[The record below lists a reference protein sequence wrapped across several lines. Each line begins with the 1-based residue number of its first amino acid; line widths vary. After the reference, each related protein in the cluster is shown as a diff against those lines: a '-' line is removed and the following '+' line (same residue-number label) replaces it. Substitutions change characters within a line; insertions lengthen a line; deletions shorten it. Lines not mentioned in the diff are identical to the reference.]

1 MQRLSGTDALFLSME
16 TPAWHQHV
24 GGLVIIDPSDAPE
37 FSYEAVRAN
46 VAAKLP
52 RVPKYMCKLKEVPL
66 HLDRPVW
73 VEDREF
79 DIDRHVRRIAVPP
92 PGGARELGELL
103 GQLMG
108 YQLDRR
114 IPLWEMWFVDG
125 VIGGKVALIA
135 KYHHSLMD
143 GVTGAGLAEQLFDL
157 EPHPARVDEPDPEP
171 VHIRQPSDIE
181 LLMRSV
187 VPTVSTP
194 VRVGRYA
201 VNGAQ
206 RLVTVLRKTKSLAS
220 PGQGPMSSFN
230 GVVGPRRR
238 LAFASISTEDVRNL
252 KNATDTKFN
261 DVCLAVVGG
270 ALRNYLLERDELPDD
285 PLVAAVPVS
294 TQLQADGAGAN
305 EVANM
310 WVKLGTDI
318 VEPLE
323 RLQSIFESS
332 HSAKEMTK
340 AIRARAIQSVGEV
353 APPLLL
359 NVASRFLWA
368 SNLGG
373 LGARM
378 PAAGGNLVIS
388 NVPGPPFDLYTC
400 GARVAGIYSAS
411 VLAVNIGVNITLMS
425 YGERVDF
432 GITVDPDLI
441 QDPWVIADG
450 IHRAHEELVAAA
462 GLGKATQVADPF
474 SELPAATK
482 ARKTPTRS
490 APRKARAAQ
499 PA

>member
-24 GGLVIIDPSDAPE
+24 GGLVILDPTDAPD
-37 FSYEAVRAN
+37 FSFEAVRAN
-46 VAAKLP
+46 IAAKLP
-52 RVPKYMCKLKEVPL
+52 NVPKYMWKLKEVPL

-92 PGGARELGELL
+92 PGGGRELGDLV
-103 GQLMG
+103 GQLMSH
-108 YQLDRR
+108 QLDRR

-143 GVTGAGLAEQLFDL
+143 GLTGAGLAEQLFDL
-157 EPHPARVDEPDPEP
+157 EAHPAPKDEPAPIP
-171 VHIRQPSDIE
+171 IHVRQPSDIE
-181 LLMRSV
+181 LLLRSV
-187 VPTVSTP
+187 IPTVSSP
-194 VRVGRYA
+194 LRASRYA
-201 VNGAQ
+201 INGAQ
-206 RLVTVLRKTKSLAS
+206 RVATILRKTGSFS
-220 PGQGPMSSFN
+220 TPGQGPMTSFN

-238 LAFASISTEDVRNL
+238 LAFASIATEDVRKL
-252 KNATDTKFN
+252 KDATGTKFN
-261 DVCLAVVGG
+261 DICLAVAGG
-270 ALRNYLLERDELPDD
+270 AVRNYLLERGELPKD

-294 TQLQADGAGAN
+294 TAVADETGGAN

-318 VEPLE
+318 DDPLE
-323 RLQSIFESS
+323 RLAAIFKSS
-332 HSAKEMTK
+332 GSAKEMTK
-340 AIRARAIQSVGEV
+340 AIRARTIQSVGEV

-373 LGARM
+373 IGGRM
-378 PAAGGNLVIS
+378 PAAGGNLLIS

-411 VLAVNIGVNITLMS
+411 VLAVNLGLNITLMS
-425 YGERVDF
+425 YGDRVDF

-441 QDPWVIADG
+441 QDPWLIANA
-450 IHRAHEELVAAA
+450 IPAALAELM
-462 GLGKATQVADPF
+462 KATK
-474 SELPAATK
+474 LGAATHVEDAFAAPKPKRKK
-482 ARKTPTRS
+482 ALVNAS
-490 APRKARAAQ
+490 
-499 PA
+499 

>member
-24 GGLVIIDPSDAPE
+24 GGLVILDPTDAPD
-37 FSYEAVRAN
+37 FSFEAVRAN
-46 VAAKLP
+46 IASKLP
-52 RVPKYMCKLKEVPL
+52 NVPKYMWKLKEVPL

-92 PGGARELGELL
+92 PGGGRELGDLI
-103 GQLMG
+103 GQLMSH
-108 YQLDRR
+108 QLDRR
-114 IPLWEMWFVDG
+114 IPLWEMWYVDG

-143 GVTGAGLAEQLFDL
+143 GLTGAGLAEQLFDL
-157 EPHPARVDEPDPEP
+157 EAHPAPVDTPEP
-171 VHIRQPSDIE
+171 TPIHVRQPSDVE
-181 LLMRSV
+181 LLLRSV
-187 VPTVSTP
+187 IPTVKGP
-194 VRVGRYA
+194 LRAGRYA
-201 VNGAQ
+201 INGAQ
-206 RLVTVLRKTKSLAS
+206 RVATILRKTGSFS
-220 PGQGPMSSFN
+220 TPGQGPMTSFN

-238 LAFASISTEDVRNL
+238 LAFASIATEDVRKL
-252 KNATDTKFN
+252 KNETATKFN
-261 DVCLAVVGG
+261 DICLAVAGG
-270 ALRNYLLERDELPDD
+270 AVRNYLIGRGELPKD

-294 TQLQADGAGAN
+294 TAVADEAGGAN

-318 VEPLE
+318 DDPLE
-323 RLQSIFESS
+323 RLQAIFKSS
-332 HSAKEMTK
+332 GSAKEMTR
-340 AIRARAIQSVGEV
+340 AIRARTIQSVGEV

-373 LGARM
+373 IGARM
-378 PAAGGNLVIS
+378 PAAGGNLLIS

-411 VLAVNIGVNITLMS
+411 VLAVNLGLNITLMS
-425 YGERVDF
+425 YGDRVDF

-441 QDPWVIADG
+441 GDPWIIANG
-450 IHRAHEELVAAA
+450 IPDALAELLKAA
-462 GLGKATQVADPF
+462 GLGDATYVEDAFAAPVPKK
-474 SELPAATK
+474 PAA
-482 ARKTPTRS
+482 R
-490 APRKARAAQ
+490 RAKQ

>member
-1 MQRLSGTDALFLSME
+1 ME
-16 TPAWHQHV
+16 TPSWHQHV
-24 GGLVIIDPSDAPE
+24 GGLVILDPSEAPN
-37 FSYEAVRAN
+37 FSFEAVRSN
-46 VAAKLP
+46 VATKLP
-52 RVPKYMCKLKEVPL
+52 RVPKYMWKLKDVPL

-92 PGGARELGELL
+92 PGGGRELGELL

-114 IPLWEMWFVDG
+114 IPLWELWYVDG

-157 EPHPARVDEPDPEP
+157 EPTPTPVDEPEPESTY
-171 VHIRQPSDIE
+171 VRQPSDVE
-181 LLMRSV
+181 LLLRSV

-194 VRVGRYA
+194 IRVGRYA
-201 VNGAQ
+201 VSGAQ

-238 LAFASISTEDVRNL
+238 IAFASISTEDVRKL
-252 KNATDTKFN
+252 KTATDTKFN

-270 ALRNYLLERDELPDD
+270 ALRDYLLGRGELPDD

-294 TQLQADGAGAN
+294 TQLQAEGAGAN

-310 WVKLGTDI
+310 WVKLGTDLDD
-318 VEPLE
+318 PLE
-323 RLQSIFESS
+323 RLEAVFESS

-340 AIRARAIQSVGEV
+340 AIRARTIQSVGEV

-388 NVPGPPFDLYTC
+388 NVPGPPFDLYSC

-411 VLAVNIGVNITLMS
+411 VLAVNIGVNVTLMS
-425 YGERVDF
+425 YGNRVDF
-432 GITVDPDLI
+432 GITVDPDLV
-441 QDPWVIADG
+441 QDPWLIADG
-450 IHRAHEELVAAA
+450 IHRAHAELVRAA
-462 GLGKATQVADPF
+462 GLGKPTAVADPF
-474 SELPAATK
+474 SEPTDASRRKPT
-482 ARKTPTRS
+482 ARSSQRK
-490 APRKARAAQ
+490 PRAVQ